1 MRRPIFVGLLVTAVI
16 AVAAP
21 ARACIESWGPVP
33 GVDPDVIAHAN
44 RAECAIEVGDYA
56 TAVAEYRALYGLLGP
71 GERGALV
78 LMNIAGAEERLGH
91 DRAALESYEE
101 AWRELPESL
110 RRDHAGRTLR
120 ERERLLRERLSATDS
135 HITGVSPLLGGS
147 ASIVAAVITGSIA
160 LASYS
165 RRTVRRERRD
175 DPRPGHHDR
184 RLVDRRRGRRHCEP
198 NRPAPPTCGRARD
211 FDGKHDRP
219 LLNRKGALS

>member
-110 RRDHAGRTLR
+110 RRDHVGRTLR

-135 HITGVSPLLGGS
+135 HITGVSLLLGGS

-160 LASYS
+160 LASYGEAPAGAPFAANVGTIRDLAITTDALWIAGAAVVIAS
-165 RRTVRRERRD
+165 LIVLLHPHADALEISMGNMIVR
-175 DPRPGHHDR
+175 
-184 RLVDRRRGRRHCEP
+184 
-198 NRPAPPTCGRARD
+198 
-211 FDGKHDRP
+211 F
-219 LLNRKGALS
+219 